1 MTQPVF
7 RERAIKAYVDPD
19 ARTPLLP
26 LARPR
31 AAGFL
36 LAVALL
42 TLGGLALSAF
52 LRVHV
57 VARGRGVIRPRA
69 GVLTVRAPRSGVVHD
84 LAARPG
90 ELLSDGA
97 TLLSLGEPVV
107 VPHGG
112 VLDVLSVHDGEYVVE
127 GSVLARVVP
136 AGDEVGFVAVPARF
150 RSSLHVDQSVRV
162 SIDEYPSDEMGFAR
176 GRVSRIGADLLS
188 QELLAEELSLSGLD
202 AHEGPW
208 VLVELAL
215 DRPPPRSSGGFRNGM
230 TIDGVIPLRTR
241 PVLAVLFP
249 PLAEWLD

>member
-42 TLGGLALSAF
+42 TLGGLVLSAF
-52 LRVHV
+52 LRVHL

-69 GVLTVRAPRSGVVHD
+69 GVITVRAPRSGTVSRVDVHPGD
-84 LAARPG
+84 VLA
-90 ELLSDGA
+90 DGA
-97 TLLSLGEPVV
+97 TLLRMDEPVV

-112 VLDVLSVHDGEYVVE
+112 VLDMLAVHDGEHVME
-127 GSVLARVVP
+127 GTVLARVVP
-136 AGDEVGFVAVPARF
+136 EGDEIGYVVIPARF
-150 RSSLHVDQSVRV
+150 RSSLHVEQTVRL

-176 GRVSRIGADLLS
+176 GRVGRIGADLLTD
-188 QELLAEELSLSGLD
+188 ARIIEELGVPLPD
-202 AHEGPW
+202 AREGPW
-208 VLVELAL
+208 ILVEVAL
-215 DRPPPRSSGGFRNGM
+215 DRPPPRASGGFRNGM
-230 TIDGVIPLRTR
+230 AFDGVIPLRTR
-241 PVLAVLFP
+241 PVLGILFP